1 MIKFNKLL
9 KVIFHFTN
17 ITLILFYLYPGSII
31 GYILYNNFTKQ
42 PQISRDFLSILSNHF
57 YTFLFFSIIG
67 ILAYIND
74 KKIDFL
80 IKYLFLIS
88 IILELFHLI
97 IPTRAFQL
105 SDIFGN
111 ILGVLVAF
119 IIYKVFKYN

>member
-42 PQISRDFLSILSNHF
+42 PQISRDFLSISSNHF

-80 IKYLFLIS
+80 IKLLFLIS

-111 ILGVLVAF
+111 ILGVIVAF

>member
-42 PQISRDFLSILSNHF
+42 PQISRDFLSISSNHF

>member
-9 KVIFHFTN
+9 KVICHFTN
-17 ITLILFYLYPGSII
+17 ITLILLYLYQGSII

-42 PQISRDFLSILSNHF
+42 PQISRDFLSISSNHF

>member
-31 GYILYNNFTKQ
+31 GYVLYNNFTKQ
-42 PQISRDFLSILSNHF
+42 PQISRDFLSISSNHF